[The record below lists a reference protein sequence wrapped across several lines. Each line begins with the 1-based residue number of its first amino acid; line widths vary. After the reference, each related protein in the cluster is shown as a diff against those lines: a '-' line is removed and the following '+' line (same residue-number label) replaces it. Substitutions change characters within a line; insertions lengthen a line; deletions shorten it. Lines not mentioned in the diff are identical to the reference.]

1 MVVAVPKEHCP
12 GETRVALTPA
22 AAGNLAK
29 QKLEV
34 AIEAGAGLAA
44 GFCDT
49 EYQKHGAR
57 LATDRGVLLSS
68 AQIILQVRVS
78 GEAADI
84 QNLKSGTIVIGQ
96 ADPLTP
102 GPDLPA
108 LARAGASVL
117 AMELIPRITRAQ
129 ALDALSSQA
138 NLAGYSAVILAAR
151 HLPRIFPMLMTAAG
165 TIKPARVFVVG
176 AGVAGLQ
183 AIATARRLGAVVHA
197 FDVRPAVKEQVLSLG
212 AKFVELPLETK
223 DAEDKGGYA
232 KQQSAEQLRK
242 QQELMGNVVA
252 DSDVVITTA
261 LIPGQKAPLLVTA
274 DMVRRMEPG
283 SVIVDLA
290 AEKGGNCELTVP
302 DQIVQRE
309 GVTVIG
315 LTNLP
320 ATVPY
325 HASQMYANNLVKLV
339 QLIVNK
345 EGALALDT
353 ADEIIAG
360 ALVCRGGE
368 IVNPRVRQ
376 AQESNAKCKMQN
388 AE

>member
-1 MVVAVPKEHCP
+1 MTVAIPKEHHP
-12 GETRVALTPA
+12 GETRVALTPVVA
-22 AAGNLAK
+22 EKLAK
-29 QKLEV
+29 LKLEV
-34 AIEAGAGLAA
+34 AVESGAGTAA
-44 GFCDT
+44 GFSDA

-57 LATDRGVLLSS
+57 LATDRAALLSS
-68 AQIILQVRVS
+68 AELILQVRVS
-78 GEAADI
+78 ADGADL
-84 QNLKSGTIVIGQ
+84 QHLKGGQIVIGH

-102 GPDLPA
+102 GPALPA
-108 LARAGASVL
+108 LAKTGATVL
-117 AMELIPRITRAQ
+117 AVELIPRISRAQ
-129 ALDALSSQA
+129 AMDALSSQS

-165 TIKPARVFVVG
+165 TLKPAKVFVIG

-183 AIATARRLGAVVHA
+183 AIATARRLGGVVHA
-197 FDVRPAVKEQVLSLG
+197 FDVRPAVKEQVQSLG

-232 KQQSAEQLRK
+232 KEQNAEQLRK

-252 DSDVVITTA
+252 ASDVVITTA

-274 DMVRRMEPG
+274 DMVRRMGPG
-283 SVIVDLA
+283 SVLVDLA
-290 AEKGGNCELTVP
+290 AEQGGNCELTVP
-302 DQIVQRE
+302 GEIVQRA
-309 GVTVIG
+309 GVTLIG

-325 HASQMYANNLVKLV
+325 HASEMYANNLLKLV
-339 QLIVNK
+339 QLLVNK
-345 EGALALDT
+345 EGALVLDT

-368 IVNPRVRQ
+368 IVNPRVRK
-376 AQESNAKCKMQN
+376 AQGIN
-388 AE
+388 